1 MVTYFCPHCWEMIP
15 EDAQVCPACGY
26 ELERYNQLSFEE
38 KLLLSL
44 EHPVLEQR
52 ILAVQT
58 LGKLGSLAAL
68 DPLERFI
75 WDFHSNPYLVR
86 TALEAVAA
94 IPAPRSRKI
103 LNQATVHPFHLIR
116 KKALALLRGGLPV

>member
-15 EDAQVCPACGY
+15 EDVQVCSACGY
-26 ELERYNQLSFEE
+26 ELEQYNQLSFEE

-58 LGKLGSLAAL
+58 LGKMGSLEAL
-68 DPLERFI
+68 DPLERII
-75 WDFHSNPYLVR
+75 WDFRSNPYLLR

-94 IPAPRSRKI
+94 IPTPRSWKI
-103 LNQATVHPFHLIR
+103 LNRATVHPIHLIR